1 MSHKSVRPKKR
12 AHGAHAEEH
21 VNHERWLVTYADMLT
36 LLMVLFIVMFAMSQ
50 VDAKKFSLLR
60 ESLAVGFGGAAATI
74 VKDSGPAADGG
85 AADSEVSSF
94 DPGVS
99 NPEVSGKTSSLTQ
112 ASKEAAQKAV
122 AAADRARA
130 EAKAAS
136 ASQEKKN
143 FDEVQKKL
151 AEALKQRGINDSV
164 LYRIDQR
171 GLVVTVL
178 TSSVVFPG
186 DRAELLAGGQRIL
199 DALAPT
205 LRALPNNFEVDGH
218 TNQLPVPT
226 KYYPSGWELS
236 SARAS
241 TVVRYLIGKGLAP
254 NRLAAAGYAGT
265 RPLYAPSDPR
275 SVTRNRRVDI
285 VVLSPLSAEERALM
299 AKLAN

>member
-1 MSHKSVRPKKR
+1 MSHKSIRVKR
-12 AHGAHAEEH
+12 RKHVAHEEH

-50 VDAKKFSLLR
+50 VDAKKFAMLK
-60 ESLAVGFGGAAATI
+60 EGLAVCFGGQASSI
-74 VKDSGPAADGG
+74 VTESGPVAEGG
-85 AADSEVSSF
+85 AADAEISSF
-94 DPGVS
+94 DPGVTD
-99 NPEVSGKTSSLTQ
+99 NGLAGKVAQ
-112 ASKEAAQKAV
+112 AQSTTTDAAKKAV
-122 AAADRARA
+122 AAAER
-130 EAKAAS
+130 AKAEVQA
-136 ASQEKKN
+136 ADAADQLRKYLEMEKKIN
-143 FDEVQKKL
+143 
-151 AEALKQRGINDSV
+151 EALKKKGITDAV

-178 TSSVVFPG
+178 SSSVVFAG
-186 DRAELLAGGQRIL
+186 DRADLLPGGRRIL
-199 DALAPT
+199 DAIAPT
-205 LRALPNNFEVDGH
+205 LLQAASDIEVDGH

-241 TVVRYLIGKGLAP
+241 TVVRYLIGKGIAP

>member
-1 MSHKSVRPKKR
+1 MSHKSIRKKKK
-12 AHGAHAEEH
+12 HGVHAEEH

-74 VKDSGPAADGG
+74 VKDNGPAADGG

-99 NPEVSGKTSSLTQ
+99 TPELSGKTSTLAQ
-112 ASKEAAQKAV
+112 AQKTAAQKAV
-122 AAADRARA
+122 AAAERAKA
-130 EAKAAS
+130 EAQAAN

-151 AEALKQRGINDSV
+151 SEALKKQGINDSV
-164 LYRIDQR
+164 QYRIDQR
-171 GLVVTVL
+171 GLVVSVL
-178 TSSVVFPG
+178 TSSVVFAG
-186 DRAELLAGGQRIL
+186 DRADLLAGGQRIL

-205 LRALPNNFEVDGH
+205 LRTLPNSFEVDGH

-241 TVVRYLIGKGLAP
+241 TVVRYLIGKDIAP

-265 RPLYAPSDPR
+265 RPLYPPSDPR

-285 VVLSPLSAEERALM
+285 VVLSPLSADERALM
-299 AKLAN
+299 ANLAN

>member
-1 MSHKSVRPKKR
+1 MSHKSLRVKR
-12 AHGAHAEEH
+12 RRHSGHAEEH
-21 VNHERWLVTYADMLT
+21 VSHERWLVTYADMLT

-60 ESLAVGFGGAAATI
+60 ESLAVGFGGAANTI
-74 VKDSGPAADGG
+74 VKDSGPVADGG

-94 DPGVS
+94 DPGVN
-99 NPEVSGKTSSLTQ
+99 NPELSGKSSTPSQ
-112 ASKEAAQKAV
+112 ATKAAAQKAV
-122 AAADRARA
+122 AAVERSKA
-130 EAKAAS
+130 ETQAAN
-136 ASQEKKN
+136 ASQEVQK
-143 FDEVQKKL
+143 FDEIQRKL
-151 AEALKQRGINDSV
+151 SEALKKRGINDAV
-164 LYRIDQR
+164 QYRIDQR

-178 TSSVVFPG
+178 TSSVVFAG
-186 DRAELLAGGQRIL
+186 DRADLLPGGRRIL

-205 LRALPNNFEVDGH
+205 LRALPNNLEVDGH

-226 KYYPSGWELS
+226 RYYPSGWELS

-241 TVVRYLIGKGLAP
+241 TVVRYLIDKGITP

-285 VVLSPLSAEERALM
+285 VVLSPLTADERALM

>member
-1 MSHKSVRPKKR
+1 MSHKSIRKR
-12 AHGAHAEEH
+12 RKHGGHAEEH
-21 VNHERWLVTYADMLT
+21 VSHERWLVTYADMLT

-60 ESLAVGFGGAAATI
+60 ESLAVGFGGAASTI

-99 NPEVSGKTSSLTQ
+99 NPELSGKSDTLAQ
-112 ASKEAAQKAV
+112 ATKAAAQRAV
-122 AAADRARA
+122 SAAQRATA
-130 EAKAAS
+130 EAQAAN
-136 ASQEKKN
+136 ASQEKKS
-143 FDEVQKKL
+143 FEEVEKKL
-151 AEALKQRGINDSV
+151 AAALKKNGINDSV

-178 TSSVVFPG
+178 TSSVVFAG
-186 DRAELLAGGQRIL
+186 DRADLLPGGQRIL

-205 LRALPNNFEVDGH
+205 LRALPNSFEVDGH

-241 TVVRYLIGKGLAP
+241 TVVRYLIGKGIAP

-265 RPLYAPSDPR
+265 RPLYPASDAR
-275 SVTRNRRVDI
+275 SVTRNRRVDV
-285 VVLSPLSAEERALM
+285 VVLSPLSADERALM